1 MATAHRSVRLIV
13 MSSSVIRGTG
23 LSPAWPLPL
32 YLLRT
37 AWADQPFDE
46 LTAYVS
52 GLAESH
58 LLEIVG
64 EPVSM
69 LADGSPATGPL
80 GLLPGIVTTLRRGAQ
95 TYPAPEMLSLLTSAP
110 GDSASLPPVPGVRA
124 DVADAG
130 WGVLVRDP
138 GSREAVFLTCI
149 YAHSDVLRWR
159 ARGVADCPVAPQPDG
174 PAHAL
179 AALGHAVVEAADL
192 IERTATRSASAARV
206 DIDAHATQLP
216 PGLPRRVLELV
227 DRIDR
232 VEAIITVAL
241 AQPGIGV
248 DAATR
253 EPVLRRLI
261 AEKDAARRAA
271 VAAAGDEALRGS

>member
-1 MATAHRSVRLIV
+1 
-13 MSSSVIRGTG
+13 MSRSVIRGTG

-37 AWADQPFDE
+37 AWAGQPFDD

-52 GLAESH
+52 SLAESH
-58 LLEIVG
+58 LLDIVG
-64 EPVSM
+64 EPVRM

-80 GLLPGIVTTLRRGAQ
+80 GLMPGIVTTMRRAAQ
-95 TYPAPEMLSLLTSAP
+95 EHPAPEVLSLLTSAP
-110 GDSASLPPVPGVRA
+110 GDSGSLPPLPAVRS
-124 DVADAG
+124 DVAEAG

-138 GSREAVFLTCI
+138 ASREAVLLTCL
-149 YAHSDVLRWR
+149 HVHGDVMRWR
-159 ARGVADCPVAPQPDG
+159 ARGVLDCPVPPQPDG

-179 AALGHAVVEAADL
+179 AGLGQAVVEAAEV
-192 IERTATRSASAARV
+192 IERSATQGMSVGRV
-206 DIDAHATQLP
+206 DIDAHVTRLP
-216 PGLPRRVLELV
+216 SGLPRRVLELV

-232 VEAIITVAL
+232 VEAIIAAAL
-241 AQPGIGV
+241 TQPGLGA

-261 AEKDAARRAA
+261 AVKDAARRAA
-271 VAAAGDEALRGS
+271 VAAAGDEALRGD